1 MSKLLPMP
9 LKQWDQYLIAT
20 SLLALVALAWAYLL
34 VLDSNMQSMPNMVS
48 GIHPWTPADF
58 VMMFL
63 MWAVMMF
70 AMMVPSAMRSVL
82 IFARISPT
90 EEHRDLLVT
99 PAFAFGYIVIWILF
113 SILAT
118 TLQWVLEMAAL
129 LSPMMVV
136 TSGSLGA
143 AFLIA
148 AGIYQ
153 LTPLKNSCLRHC
165 QSPAMFMAAH
175 YKKGM
180 RGAFQLGSTH
190 GVYCLGCCWLLMG
203 LLFVGGVMNLIWI
216 LAISLFVLAEKLLPP
231 KIRSTSITSLIMI
244 AVGSVYLLESTLG

>member
-1 MSKLLPMP
+1 MP

-20 SLLALVALAWAYLL
+20 SLVTLVALAWAYLL
-34 VLDSNMQSMPNMVS
+34 VLDINMRGMPNMVS

-58 VMMFL
+58 VMMFM
-63 MWAVMMF
+63 MWSVMMF
-70 AMMVPSAMRSVL
+70 AMMIPSAMRSVL
-82 IFARISPT
+82 VFARIHT
-90 EEHRDLLVT
+90 TGEHQDPVVT
-99 PAFAFGYIVIWILF
+99 PALVFAFGYIVIWILF
-113 SILAT
+113 SSLAT

-136 TSGSLGA
+136 ASGSLGA
-143 AFLIA
+143 ALLIA

-153 LTPLKNSCLRHC
+153 LTPLKNSCLKHC

-180 RGAFQLGSTH
+180 RGAFQLGLTH

-231 KIRSTSITSLIMI
+231 KIRSTSITSLVMI
-244 AVGSVYLLESTLG
+244 AVGSVYLVASTLG